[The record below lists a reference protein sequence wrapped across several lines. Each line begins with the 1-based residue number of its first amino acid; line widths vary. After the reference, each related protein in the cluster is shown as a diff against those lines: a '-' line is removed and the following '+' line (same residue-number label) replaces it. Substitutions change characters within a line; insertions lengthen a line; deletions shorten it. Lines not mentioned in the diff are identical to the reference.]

1 MAVPTARPDP
11 VEPKPVQRQKPKQ
24 KEQAKQQ
31 KPKPQEQKKQQTR
44 PKQQQQ
50 PQQARAN
57 QAQKA
62 TAPAPAKAGANV
74 SPARW
79 QSRVNAHLNRYKRFP
94 SGARSQGTVG
104 VRFTIDPS
112 GRVLAASVSRTSG
125 DAALDQAAVDLVR
138 RASPVPAPPPAIAKS
153 RMTLSVPI
161 RYSRR

>member
-24 KEQAKQQ
+24 
-31 KPKPQEQKKQQTR
+31 QEQKKPQAR

-50 PQQARAN
+50 PQQARAK
-57 QAQKA
+57 QAQQA
-62 TAPAPAKAGANV
+62 AAPAPAKAGANV

-94 SGARSQGTVG
+94 SGARSQGTVA
-104 VRFTIDPS
+104 VRFTIDPG
-112 GRVLAASVSRTSG
+112 GRVLAASVSQTSG

-138 RASPVPAPPPAIAKS
+138 RASPVPAPPPAIARSK
-153 RMTLSVPI
+153 MTLSVPI